1 MFHLHFFR
9 ALAASCVLRQQKRAQ
24 SYLFFFAKYDKLP
37 LLPAMNTCDK
47 DVTKMENEE
56 WKMEIEKWE
65 IVVSILTILKFGCCC
80 PRRDFAQIEGE
91 IPRRH
96 SSSSSVH

>member
-1 MFHLHFFR
+1 MFPLHFFR

-24 SYLFFFAKYDKLP
+24 SNLFFVKYDKLP

-56 WKMEIEKWE
+56 WEMEIEK
-65 IVVSILTILKFGCCC
+65 
-80 PRRDFAQIEGE
+80 
-91 IPRRH
+91 
-96 SSSSSVH
+96 

>member
-1 MFHLHFFR
+1 MFPLHLFLF
-9 ALAASCVLRQQKRAQ
+9 LAASCLLRQQKRAQ
-24 SYLFFFAKYDKLP
+24 SNLFFFAKYDKLP

-47 DVTKMENEE
+47 DVTKLENEE
-56 WKMEIEKWE
+56 WEMEIEKWE
-65 IVVSILTILKFGCCC
+65 IVVSIHTILKFGCCC